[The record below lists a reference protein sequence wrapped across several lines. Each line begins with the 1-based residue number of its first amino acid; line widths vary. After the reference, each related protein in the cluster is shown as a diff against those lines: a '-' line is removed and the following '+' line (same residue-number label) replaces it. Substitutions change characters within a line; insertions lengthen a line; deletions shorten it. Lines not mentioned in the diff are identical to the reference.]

1 VIRRLR
7 LAWPDARPF
16 AGRAGR
22 PLRLLAVSDER
33 EAGLAVDA
41 NRSAL
46 GPVDAV
52 IGCGDLEPDWLAF
65 LADAFSAP
73 LVFVRG
79 NHDRGSGW
87 LEQRRVVPRPLA
99 AGSTTRVAGIALAAL
114 EWPGIDAAG
123 NRRHEAAA
131 WWHVIGVIRRV
142 LVARVRRP
150 REPVLVVSHAAPEG
164 VGDGPDAYH
173 RGFAAYRWL
182 LDRLGPPVWLHGH
195 TTMAS
200 IAEPE
205 IRHGQTIVINV
216 TGAVLLELE
225 PPAA

>member
-1 VIRRLR
+1 
-7 LAWPDARPF
+7 
-16 AGRAGR
+16 
-22 PLRLLAVSDER
+22 
-33 EAGLAVDA
+33 
-41 NRSAL
+41 
-46 GPVDAV
+46 
-52 IGCGDLEPDWLAF
+52 
-65 LADAFSAP
+65 
-73 LVFVRG
+73 
-79 NHDRGSGW
+79 
-87 LEQRRVVPRPLA
+87 
-99 AGSTTRVAGIALAAL
+99 
-114 EWPGIDAAG
+114 
-123 NRRHEAAA
+123 
-131 WWHVIGVIRRV
+131 
-142 LVARVRRP
+142 
-150 REPVLVVSHAAPEG
+150 VVSHAAPEG